1 MNHWYLHLSVP
12 LHIIMDVFVVVLS
25 SRIFLRELLL
35 LLSGSLGSCWF
46 MIPTHI
52 WPVTWVQADSDTVLD
67 PLDTEVFVGK

>member
-35 LLSGSLGSCWF
+35 LLSGSL
-46 MIPTHI
+46 
-52 WPVTWVQADSDTVLD
+52 
-67 PLDTEVFVGK
+67 